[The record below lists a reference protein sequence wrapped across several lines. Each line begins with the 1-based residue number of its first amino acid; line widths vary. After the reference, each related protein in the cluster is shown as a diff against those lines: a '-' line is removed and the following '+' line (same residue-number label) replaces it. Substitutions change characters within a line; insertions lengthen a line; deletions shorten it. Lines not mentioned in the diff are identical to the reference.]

1 MRLCQDYGIT
11 DASAFLLERV
21 GDVEGAFM
29 ITVDG
34 LNIKFEKLA
43 SSIQSEVSK
52 LIKTGS
58 IDIDHLNTI
67 MQTNEVYEIKFDA
80 FEIFMQ
86 CEYVMKKFQLS
97 FMQFIMVRGVLHALI
112 GLCQRNTERLEPRE
126 SESLWLRLLDM

>member
-1 MRLCQDYGIT
+1 MHLCQHYGIT
-11 DASAFLLERV
+11 DASAFLLERA

-52 LIKTGS
+52 LNKTGS

-67 MQTNEVYEIKFDA
+67 MQTNEVYKIKFYA
-80 FEIFMQ
+80 IEIFMQ
-86 CEYVMKKFQLS
+86 CEYVMKPLS
-97 FMQFIMVRGVLHALI
+97 FL
-112 GLCQRNTERLEPRE
+112 LC
-126 SESLWLRLLDM
+126 SL